1 MSAIKLPLSFPLRLN
16 MSCQY
21 GHMVQC
27 GEHIPCSRQANSP
40 SAHDPEYINNDYLYK
55 MKSKHQRFYS
65 DIRFQDTIKPTTGH
79 KTLKISKKKKQS
91 RAVSKHRC
99 IRA

>member
-1 MSAIKLPLSFPLRLN
+1 

-27 GEHIPCSRQANSP
+27 VEHIPCSRQANSP

-55 MKSKHQRFYS
+55 MKSKHQRF
-65 DIRFQDTIKPTTGH
+65 QDTIKPTTGH
-79 KTLKISKKKKQS
+79 KTLKISKKKNNHVQYPNIDASEHKF
-91 RAVSKHRC
+91 AC
-99 IRA
+99 I